1 MRLPGAYRCLP
12 RPSSVPDPSHPPTGV
27 GVSDPVSIKPSLVP
41 ETLEPM
47 HGGNRKA
54 SSPSPCSALR
64 WQSFLPSCICEL
76 YGIGLGI
83 TFMYGW
89 GQRVYLRR

>member
-41 ETLEPM
+41 ETPEPV
-47 HGGNRKA
+47 HGVHHKTAVVKPRPVTPFTMKF
-54 SSPSPCSALR
+54 PP
-64 WQSFLPSCICEL
+64 
-76 YGIGLGI
+76 
-83 TFMYGW
+83 
-89 GQRVYLRR
+89 